1 MNAAHRFF
9 CALAA
14 LFAAGTAQAACGPD
28 ALGTSRT
35 VEIGA
40 GTAPVGLKTYPR
52 TLALADKELVLTFDD
67 GPNPPTTDKA
77 LRALADECVK
87 ATFFLI
93 GRNAEAAPATVRREI
108 ADGHSV
114 GHHSFSHPSVT
125 LRNLSDAAARSD
137 IDKGMAADDRAAYGT
152 AGAEPRTPFFR
163 FPGFGDTP
171 ALDAWLATR
180 GIAVFGADLWASD
193 WLPMSPQE
201 ELALLLGRI
210 EKARKGIVLLH
221 DTRASTVEMLPE
233 LLRELKRRNYR
244 IVHVVPGKGPT
255 RIEAAK
261 PGWTSE
267 TERTLAHIWPKAPS
281 AMGAAPAPAPGPL

>member
-125 LRNLSDAAARSD
+125 LRNLSDAAARAD
-137 IDKGMAADDRAAYGT
+137 IDRGLAADDRAAPL
-152 AGAEPRTPFFR
+152 AVRRLIP
-163 FPGFGDTP
+163 PG
-171 ALDAWLATR
+171 DAAR
-180 GIAVFGADLWASD
+180 AVD
-193 WLPMSPQE
+193 
-201 ELALLLGRI
+201 
-210 EKARKGIVLLH
+210 
-221 DTRASTVEMLPE
+221 
-233 LLRELKRRNYR
+233 
-244 IVHVVPGKGPT
+244 HVG
-255 RIEAAK
+255 
-261 PGWTSE
+261 
-267 TERTLAHIWPKAPS
+267 
-281 AMGAAPAPAPGPL
+281 

>member
-1 MNAAHRFF
+1 M
-9 CALAA
+9 
-14 LFAAGTAQAACGPD
+14 
-28 ALGTSRT
+28 
-35 VEIGA
+35 
-40 GTAPVGLKTYPR
+40 
-52 TLALADKELVLTFDD
+52 
-67 GPNPPTTDKA
+67 
-77 LRALADECVK
+77 
-87 ATFFLI
+87 
-93 GRNAEAAPATVRREI
+93 
-108 ADGHSV
+108 
-114 GHHSFSHPSVT
+114 
-125 LRNLSDAAARSD
+125 
-137 IDKGMAADDRAAYGT
+137 
-152 AGAEPRTPFFR
+152 
-163 FPGFGDTP
+163 
-171 ALDAWLATR
+171 
-180 GIAVFGADLWASD
+180 FGADLWASD

-255 RIEAAK
+255 PIEAAK